1 MRLLA
6 RLIGWLVLCVLLVSV
21 FSSYYQV
28 RRERNDLRKELSKR
42 AEVLADSLQDN
53 LERLLER
60 RATAELQRLARR
72 FGNKEHLVGIAVYQG
87 GRAVAITPSL
97 AGRIAEPP
105 PVLLKAARENDGRGQ
120 FLRLGGV
127 PVYYYAQPLHDDD
140 GAVAGALL
148 VVHDAGYI
156 SAAQARAWRDMSLR
170 ALAQIGLIVLITAVM
185 FQRSVVAPIARTAA
199 WMRELRNGRTPGNS
213 GLAES
218 DVLKPLANEAHNFA
232 RTLAAARASAEHE
245 ARLREAG
252 ESSWTAQRLAIS
264 LRSKLQGTRLF
275 VVSNREPYMHTRQGK
290 ALRTVVPASGLVTAL
305 EPILRACDG
314 TWVAHGSGDADPE
327 TVDAGN
333 RLRVPPEDP
342 RYTLRRVWLT
352 RQEEERY
359 YLGFSNEGLWPLCHI
374 AHTRPT
380 FRAPDF
386 EEYQRVNAKFAE
398 AVLGEMAAV
407 EQPIVIVQDYHF
419 ALLPKLIKQARPE
432 ARVGIF
438 WHIPWPNPEAF
449 GICPWQREL
458 LDGLLGA
465 DLVGFHIEAHCDN
478 FLETVD
484 RALESRIEWGRRT
497 VNRGAHMTTVR
508 PFPISVVF
516 PEAAEERGRK
526 DMHARQAELLNEMGA
541 DALYLGLGVDRLD
554 YTKGIIE
561 RLLGVERFLEKYP
574 QYQGKFSFVQIGAPS
589 RTSIRRY
596 QDFLDEVHI
605 TAGRI
610 NTRFRSGKWQPV
622 IFRARHHSHAEV
634 ERFYRAADVCL
645 VTSLH
650 DGMNLVAKE
659 YVAARDD
666 NEGMLVLSPFTGA
679 ARELSDA
686 LIANPYDTER
696 LADAIFQALDMDPR
710 ERRLRMRHMRRVVQQ
725 NNVYRWA
732 GDLIGNLCELRVD
745 APASRARSMA
755 VGAAAGAAAEGAVV
769 VGGEGKKAHRIF
781 GAAIRAS
788 SSAASA
794 GAPGPASQ

>member
-28 RRERNDLRKELSKR
+28 QREKRDSRKELSKR

-53 LERLLER
+53 LERLLHR
-60 RATAELQRLARR
+60 HNKAELQRLAQR
-72 FGNKEHLVGIAVYQG
+72 FGNKEHLLGISVYDRQSQLAV
-87 GRAVAITPSL
+87 TPSL
-97 AGRIAEPP
+97 AGRIAERP
-105 PVLLKAARENDGRGQ
+105 PVLVKAARENDGRGQ
-120 FLRLGGV
+120 FLRLEGV
-127 PVYYYAQPLHDDD
+127 PVYYYAQPLHDDE
-140 GAVAGALL
+140 GGVAGALL
-148 VVHDAGYI
+148 VVHDASYI
-156 SAAQARAWRDMSLR
+156 STAQARAWRDMSVR
-170 ALAQIGLIVLITAVM
+170 ALAQMGLIALITVVM

-199 WMRELRNGRTPGNS
+199 WMRELRNGRTPGHS

-232 RTLAAARASAEHE
+232 RSLAAARASAEHE
-245 ARLREAG
+245 ARLRADG

-264 LRSKLQGTRLF
+264 LRTKLRGTRLF
-275 VVSNREPYMHTRQGK
+275 VISNREPYMHTRQGK
-290 ALRTVVPASGLVTAL
+290 TLQTVVPASGLVTAL

-314 TWVAHGSGDADPE
+314 TWVAHGSGDADRE
-327 TVDAGN
+327 TVDPHH

-386 EEYQRVNAKFAE
+386 EEYRRVNAKFAE
-398 AVLGEMAAV
+398 ALLSEMAGV
-407 EQPIVIVQDYHF
+407 EQPIVMVQDYHF

-484 RALESRIEWGRRT
+484 RVLESRIEWGRRT
-497 VNRGAHMTTVR
+497 VNRGSHTTTVR

-516 PEAAEERGRK
+516 PEAVEETGRK
-526 DMHARQAELLNEMGA
+526 NMHAQQAELLNGMGVE
-541 DALYLGLGVDRLD
+541 ALYLGLGVDRVD
-554 YTKGIIE
+554 YTKGIVE

-574 QYQGKFSFVQIGAPS
+574 QYQEKFSFVQIGAPS
-589 RTSIRRY
+589 RTNIKRY
-596 QDFLDEVHI
+596 HDFLEEVQA
-605 TAGRI
+605 TAERI
-610 NTRFRSGKWQPV
+610 NARFRRDQWQPV

-659 YVAARDD
+659 YIASRHDE
-666 NEGMLVLSPFTGA
+666 EGMLVLSPFTGA
-679 ARELSDA
+679 ARELPDA

-710 ERRLRMRHMRRVVQQ
+710 ERRQRMRHMRRAVQQ

-732 GDLIGNLCELRVD
+732 GDLIGHLCELRVE
-745 APASRARSMA
+745 APAPARSRTA
-755 VGAAAGAAAEGAVV
+755 GAAAGAESEVAVEELVYQLHDPGAL
-769 VGGEGKKAHRIF
+769 GGGSHQVNAVLH
-781 GAAIRAS
+781 G
-788 SSAASA
+788 
-794 GAPGPASQ
+794 G